1 MLFCLKA
8 ESAIGNDED
17 DGQLHLHQQQLKQC
31 DCDLYNNN
39 PQSPSPSS
47 SSSLLLPTMNN
58 IGSTI
63 HRYIISSSSS
73 SKKMK
78 ANNGF
83 KSPFSDA
90 SSTSSSSSSSSST
103 SISVNNSGIFFLGKM
118 ENTSNASNGDR
129 GNDRRGNMSDHRPRL
144 EQDEAKANDEQNGN
158 ERTGMVADYR
168 SQLEQDI
175 KLLQAQLKEETDLH
189 LLLASVIV
197 NSTEPFSDPLI
208 QLPDKAQKLFTDIA
222 ELETTVSK
230 LEEEAVTLRFH
241 LTQEKNERC
250 LAEYHLR
257 QSPSCSS
264 SPLTCS
270 HVTPK
275 ELVTTPSMENRE
287 GTTLDDLLVQADV
300 REWSKDS
307 YLENL
312 RQQPNQ
318 LSEEMVRCM
327 RNIFLCLTDSS
338 KFSSSGCMA
347 SPASPQGHLSHSS
360 IASFSD
366 SSAVT
371 ASKQSSSLEHEVL
384 IPEDIFDPYQ
394 VQGKLNWT
402 KYIGTYSNAAEV
414 SWMSVGE
421 KQLEYAAG
429 ALKRFR
435 LLVEQLAK
443 VNPACLNTSERLA
456 FWINLYNALIMHA
469 YLAYGVPRSDIKF
482 FSLTQKAAYTVGGHS
497 LSAADIEYIIL
508 KMRPPS
514 HRPQIALVLALHKF
528 KLPEEQRKYSI
539 ENSEPLVAFAL
550 SCGMHSS
557 PAVRIYLYL
566 FSLSWCEYL
575 SLKM

>member
-1 MLFCLKA
+1 MMLCLKA
-8 ESAIGNDED
+8 EAAIANEEDD
-17 DGQLHLHQQQLKQC
+17 DGQLHYQLKQC
-31 DCDLYNNN
+31 DDLYNN
-39 PQSPSPSS
+39 PPSPSS
-47 SSSLLLPTMNN
+47 RLLPTMNN
-58 IGSTI
+58 TIGSII
-63 HRYIISSSSS
+63 HRYIISSSK
-73 SKKMK
+73 KKMK
-78 ANNGF
+78 PNNNVGGF
-83 KSPFSDA
+83 RSPFSDA
-90 SSTSSSSSSSSST
+90 SSSSSST
-103 SISVNNSGIFFLGKM
+103 SMPVNIGSDSGIFFLGKM
-118 ENTSNASNGDR
+118 EDGHNASDGDH
-129 GNDRRGNMSDHRPRL
+129 GNYRRGNLSDHRSR
-144 EQDEAKANDEQNGN
+144 
-158 ERTGMVADYR
+158 
-168 SQLEQDI
+168 LEQDI

-189 LLLASVIV
+189 LMLASAIA
-197 NSTEPFSDPLI
+197 NSTEPFLDPLI
-208 QLPDKAQKLFTDIA
+208 QLPDKAQKLLADIA
-222 ELETTVSK
+222 VLETTISK
-230 LEEEAVTLRFH
+230 LEEEAITFRFQ
-241 LTQEKNERC
+241 LTQERNERC
-250 LAEYHLR
+250 LIEYYLR

-264 SPLTCS
+264 SPLTYS

-275 ELVTTPSMENRE
+275 ELVATPSMENRE

-300 REWSKDS
+300 REWNKDS

-360 IASFSD
+360 IASVSD
-366 SSAVT
+366 SSAKT

-384 IPEDIFDPYQ
+384 IREDFFDPYQ

-402 KYIGTYSNAAEV
+402 KYLGTYSNAAEV

-443 VNPACLNTSERLA
+443 VNPACLNTNEGLA

-514 HRPQIALVLALHKF
+514 YRPQIALVLALHKF

-557 PAVRIYLYL
+557 PA
-566 FSLSWCEYL
+566 
-575 SLKM
+575 